1 VPLKD
6 ESAVVEF
13 FFLESDP
20 NGINVRSANLR
31 WRDSRLSFMGKVLA
45 AAKALRFDMD
55 ISADRIVWEEVSEII
70 DSEGHGGN
78 NERPQ
83 GIPLPPMEGTVRLK
97 ADNFTFAGFSS
108 KPLQATAWL
117 SPNGIRGQ
125 IQRGDVCGIG
135 TVGKIDFMDEELE
148 FDISLSVT
156 DGQLESTSLC
166 LTENKLAPSGSYS
179 LQAHVAGRGAV
190 DKVAQTLRGKFEFT
204 ARDGQFVQSP
214 DTDTPLEA
222 TFDYLNRTGNFDVAF
237 PDLDRESF
245 PFRSISIRGSV
256 EGMTLVKDELI
267 IQSSLFTIA
276 GQGRVD
282 LENNQIDARGLVSV
296 RIPGAG
302 IVSRIPIFGSILDP
316 SSLLGIPVRVTG
328 SLEQP
333 TVSYLSPADVGA
345 QLLNIPLKILGLPL
359 EAIRLFTP
367 NSRESDSK

>member
-1 VPLKD
+1 
-6 ESAVVEF
+6 
-13 FFLESDP
+13 
-20 NGINVRSANLR
+20 
-31 WRDSRLSFMGKVLA
+31 
-45 AAKALRFDMD
+45 
-55 ISADRIVWEEVSEII
+55 
-70 DSEGHGGN
+70 
-78 NERPQ
+78 
-83 GIPLPPMEGTVRLK
+83 
-97 ADNFTFAGFSS
+97 
-108 KPLQATAWL
+108 
-117 SPNGIRGQ
+117 
-125 IQRGDVCGIG
+125 
-135 TVGKIDFMDEELE
+135 
-148 FDISLSVT
+148 
-156 DGQLESTSLC
+156 
-166 LTENKLAPSGSYS
+166 
-179 LQAHVAGRGAV
+179 V